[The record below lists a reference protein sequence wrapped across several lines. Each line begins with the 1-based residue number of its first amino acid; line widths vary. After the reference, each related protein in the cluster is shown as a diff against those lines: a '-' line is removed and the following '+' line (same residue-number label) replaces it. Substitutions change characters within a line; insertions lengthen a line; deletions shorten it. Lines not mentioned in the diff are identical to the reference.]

1 MSDMFILKA
10 FKCDKDKILQTRGLE
25 KNGEVQKYI
34 DSECLRLCESLV
46 PKDVGNLIQSG
57 TINTQIGTGEVK
69 YRTPYARRWY
79 YMPANF
85 NQGSGSGMNAVG
97 RGNYW
102 FERMKQ
108 QHKENILRGAR
119 RIAGAGG

>member
-34 DSECLRLCESLV
+34 DSECLRLSESLV

-108 QHKENILRGAR
+108 RYKENILRGAR